1 MSEKKKDLTGQN
13 VHGVEEG
20 VNWRNH
26 ISWDETP
33 VKYHLDE
40 NGRVAPEPAPEPVA
54 EESAPAK
61 GGEDWVSGSVL
72 QSMANH
78 LRKTKRLQITIDEAK
93 ELILNDEETKAVY
106 KNHQKLGKF

>member
-1 MSEKKKDLTGQN
+1 MSNEEKRNLTGQN

-20 VNWRNH
+20 VNWNSWN
-26 ISWDETP
+26 SWDKKSTKKEEPKVPEPKPVAEEPTP
-33 VKYHLDE
+33 
-40 NGRVAPEPAPEPVA
+40 APEPAP
-54 EESAPAK
+54 AK
-61 GGEDWVSGSVL
+61 GEDWVSGNVL

-106 KNHQKLGKF
+106 KNHQNRGKF